1 MTEIKEMY
9 YTTCTS
15 CGKVTEYT
23 NKRSWYN
30 ATAKL
35 KKTGILRCP
44 PCAGKEGRDASD
56 VKITGRPKGS
66 KTSPERL
73 KGHSR
78 PGAGKRLSD
87 SLTKE
92 QRLQGIATRLGY
104 ETYEEYEA
112 TLSDWEKYKN
122 EVIRI
127 TNSQPLWLLENH
139 DKRGPSGQEG
149 AYQVDHIYSK
159 YKGFKNG
166 VPASIIGHI
175 DNLVMLPWKEN
186 RDKGIN

>member
-1 MTEIKEMY
+1 MTETH

-35 KKTGILRCP
+35 RKTGILRCP

-56 VKITGRPKGS
+56 VKITGRPKGVKNKDNTKIKEAAS
-66 KTSPERL
+66 KSTKRYKFVNTPETSRNSVA
-73 KGHSR
+73 K
-78 PGAGKRLSD
+78 
-87 SLTKE
+87 
-92 QRLQGIATRLGY
+92 RLGY

-122 EVIRI
+122 EVMRI

-139 DKRGPSGQEG
+139 DKRGPSGVEG

>member
-1 MTEIKEMY
+1 MTELH

-44 PCAGKEGRDASD
+44 PCAGKEGRDLST
-56 VKITGRPKGS
+56 KEIPGRPKGS
-66 KTSPERL
+66 KNKDNTKVKEANKDKAKYLKLITNDHIL
-73 KGHSR
+73 KGV
-78 PGAGKRLSD
+78 
-87 SLTKE
+87 
-92 QRLQGIATRLGY
+92 ATRLGY

-122 EVIRI
+122 EVMRI

-139 DKRGPSGQEG
+139 DKRGPSGVEG